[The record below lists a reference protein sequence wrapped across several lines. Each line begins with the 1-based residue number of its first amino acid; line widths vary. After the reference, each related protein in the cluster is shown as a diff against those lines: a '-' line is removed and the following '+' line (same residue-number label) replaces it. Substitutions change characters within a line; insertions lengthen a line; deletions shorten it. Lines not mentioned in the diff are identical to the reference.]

1 MAAEVFFAD
10 TRVVEN
16 RGLLD
21 KTETLFD
28 KVVKGSTIEPG
39 DLVAIKTHF
48 GDPGGTAFVS
58 PLFPARLVKKVKELK
73 GRPFLTDAN
82 TLYRGARSE
91 AVSHLITAIRHG
103 FGFEVVGAPVIIADG
118 LTGKDYREI
127 EVRGRH
133 FSKVK
138 IGSAVCHA
146 DALVAVSHVTGHS
159 MTGLA
164 GALKNVGMGL
174 GSPGGKQA
182 MHSDVLPVVDVD
194 KCTGCSKCLQWCPTE
209 AITLV
214 EGKATI
220 DEKKCLGCGECVATC
235 PPEAIVINWGTDER
249 ALQEKIVEYVWGVL
263 KDKKGKAVFFNFLL
277 NVGPECDCW
286 RWSEAAIVP
295 DIGIL
300 SSIDPVAIDQASL
313 DLVNAAPGLKGTRLK
328 DIDSRDKFGS
338 ITGVDC
344 TTGLQ
349 YAEAVGLG
357 TRKYKLIK
365 VR

>member
-1 MAAEVFFAD
+1 MATEVFFAD

-21 KTETLFD
+21 KTEALFD
-28 KVVKGSTIEPG
+28 KVVGGSTIESG
-39 DLVAIKTHF
+39 DLVAIKAHF
-48 GDPGGTAFVS
+48 GDPGGTAFIS
-58 PLFPARLVKKVKELK
+58 PLFYARLVSKVKELK

-82 TLYRGARSE
+82 TLYRGARSDG
-91 AVSHLITAIRHG
+91 VSHLATATRHG
-103 FGFEVVGAPVIIADG
+103 FGFEVVGAPIIIADG

-127 EVRGRH
+127 EVKGKH

-146 DALVAVSHVTGHS
+146 GGLIAVSHVTGHS
-159 MTGLA
+159 MSGLA

-182 MHSDVLPVVDVD
+182 MHSDALPVVEVN
-194 KCTGCSKCLQWCPTE
+194 KCTGCKECLEWCPAE
-209 AITLV
+209 AITLI
-214 EGKATI
+214 EGKAFI

-235 PPEAIVINWGTDER
+235 TSDAIAINWGTDVR

-300 SSIDPVAIDQASL
+300 SSTDPVAIDQASL
-313 DLVNAAPGLKGTRLK
+313 DLVNAAPGLEGTRLK
-328 DIDSRDKFGS
+328 DTESRDKFGS

-344 TTGLQ
+344 SIQLQ
-349 YAEAVGLG
+349 YAEKVGLG
-357 TRKYKLIK
+357 TRKYELVK
-365 VR
+365 VS